1 RTGKTFV
8 YSTLLHAVGEKGD
21 QAIPISSTGI
31 AATLLCGGRT
41 AHLIFKIPPTLNTTS
56 TCSVKPNTSE
66 AKMLLDVK
74 LSVSDEAPMAHV
86 HVFPTVDRLLK
97 DLTKFSEP
105 FGGNIILLGGDFR
118 QVLPVIS

>member
-8 YSTLLHAVGEKGD
+8 YSTLLHAVREKGD
-21 QAIPISSTGI
+21 QAIPVASTGI

-56 TCSVKPNTSE
+56 ACSAKPNSSE
-66 AKMLLDVK
+66 AIMLLDAK
-74 LSVSDEAPMAHV
+74 LSVWDEAPMTQV
-86 HVFPTVDRLLK
+86 HVFLTVDRLLK

-105 FGGNIILLGGDFR
+105 FGGKIILGDFR